1 MHVDSI
7 LYRTYQ
13 IKSRCDVFDAVLPEN
28 SQSAISDGLTAE
40 QTFRPRIAELLLSS
54 VLQLRLP
61 ERVCPGELPFIDFPI
76 RAPTQHVVAVDSLP
90 PLHLSISSDHGSAT
104 RRRGPGLVPL
114 DEVSPGTRPP
124 SPLYINHFRPSYTI
138 HLPPKLTYCNCQS
151 GAVAG
156 LTVDCSLYPLDT
168 IKTRLQKARDTTS
181 PQAARLS
188 LRQTVRGIY
197 AGLPSVLFG
206 SAPSAASFFIVYD
219 GVKRSLL
226 PPATSAETPSRAHIL
241 LTHSLA
247 SSLGEI
253 AACAVRVP
261 TEVIKQR
268 AQAGLFGGS
277 TLAALKD
284 ILALRHA
291 APPGPD
297 AASTPK
303 RGYARVIRELYRG
316 AGITIAREIPFTML
330 QFTMWESMKEAY
342 GVRYLRRDGG
352 DSAQIP
358 ASTSAMF
365 GSVAGAIAAGLT
377 TPLDVIKTRVMLA
390 RRGDG
395 SADAPVRVKD
405 IVRGIAQEGA
415 GAFWRGIGPRVAWIG
430 IGGAVFLGSYQWAW
444 NTLEG
449 KKKTAEE
456 KN

>member
-1 MHVDSI
+1 M
-7 LYRTYQ
+7 Q
-13 IKSRCDVFDAVLPEN
+13 
-28 SQSAISDGLTAE
+28 
-40 QTFRPRIAELLLSS
+40 
-54 VLQLRLP
+54 
-61 ERVCPGELPFIDFPI
+61 
-76 RAPTQHVVAVDSLP
+76 
-90 PLHLSISSDHGSAT
+90 
-104 RRRGPGLVPL
+104 
-114 DEVSPGTRPP
+114 
-124 SPLYINHFRPSYTI
+124 
-138 HLPPKLTYCNCQS
+138 QS

-168 IKTRLQKARDTTS
+168 IKTRLQKARDTS
-181 PQAARLS
+181 APQVARLS
-188 LRQTVRGIY
+188 LRQTIRGIY

-226 PPATSAETPSRAHIL
+226 PPSSSSEPPSRAHVFF
-241 LTHSLA
+241 THSLA

-253 AACAVRVP
+253 SACAVRVP

-277 TLAALKD
+277 SLLALKD
-284 ILALRHA
+284 ILSLRHA
-291 APPGPD
+291 VPAD
-297 AASTPK
+297 STQTTAGSVPVK
-303 RGYARVIRELYRG
+303 RGYSQVIRELYRG
-316 AGITIAREIPFTML
+316 AGITIAREIPFTVL
-330 QFTMWESMKEAY
+330 QFTMWESMKATY
-342 GVRYLRRDGG
+342 AQRYLRGG
-352 DSAQIP
+352 EGFPTKESQIP

-395 SADAPVRVKD
+395 GVDAPLRVKE
-405 IVRGIAQEGA
+405 IVRGIAQEGL

-449 KKKTAEE
+449 AKTREDE
-456 KN
+456 

>member
-1 MHVDSI
+1 M
-7 LYRTYQ
+7 
-13 IKSRCDVFDAVLPEN
+13 DAVSTCTTPASL
-28 SQSAISDGLTAE
+28 SKISR
-40 QTFRPRIAELLLSS
+40 FRPTLILLL
-54 VLQLRLP
+54 
-61 ERVCPGELPFIDFPI
+61 
-76 RAPTQHVVAVDSLP
+76 
-90 PLHLSISSDHGSAT
+90 
-104 RRRGPGLVPL
+104 
-114 DEVSPGTRPP
+114 
-124 SPLYINHFRPSYTI
+124 
-138 HLPPKLTYCNCQS
+138 QS

-168 IKTRLQKARDTTS
+168 IKTRLQKARDHAA
-181 PQAARLS
+181 PQPRLS

-226 PPATSAETPSRAHIL
+226 PPAGSAPSDQPSRAHVFF
-241 LTHSLA
+241 THSIA

-253 AACAVRVP
+253 SACAVRVP
-261 TEVIKQR
+261 TEVVKQR

-277 TLAALKD
+277 SLLALKD
-284 ILALRHA
+284 ILSLRHA
-291 APPGPD
+291 EPQSTAPPTAGTGQAT
-297 AASTPK
+297 AAAPAK
-303 RGYARVIRELYRG
+303 RGYGQVLRELYRG
-316 AGITIAREIPFTML
+316 AGITIAREIPFTVL
-330 QFTMWESMKEAY
+330 QFTMWESMKETY
-342 GVRYLRRDGG
+342 TQRYLRHQEAGTG
-352 DSAQIP
+352 SVKQEQIP

-395 SADAPVRVKD
+395 GSEAPVRVKE
-405 IVRGIAQEGA
+405 IVRGIAQEGM

-449 KKKTAEE
+449 KREKKE
-456 KN
+456 

>member
-1 MHVDSI
+1 MAH
-7 LYRTYQ
+7 Q
-13 IKSRCDVFDAVLPEN
+13 P
-28 SQSAISDGLTAE
+28 DGDPLVSSLWT
-40 QTFRPRIAELLLSS
+40 RSLL
-54 VLQLRLP
+54 
-61 ERVCPGELPFIDFPI
+61 
-76 RAPTQHVVAVDSLP
+76 
-90 PLHLSISSDHGSAT
+90 
-104 RRRGPGLVPL
+104 
-114 DEVSPGTRPP
+114 
-124 SPLYINHFRPSYTI
+124 
-138 HLPPKLTYCNCQS
+138 S

-168 IKTRLQKARDTTS
+168 IKTRLQKARDHS
-181 PQAARLS
+181 APQASRLS

-226 PPATSAETPSRAHIL
+226 PPPSSSGPTASDPPSRAHVIF
-241 LTHSLA
+241 THSIA

-277 TLAALKD
+277 SLLALKD
-284 ILALRHA
+284 ILSLRHA
-291 APPGPD
+291 APPPTPPASSPSAPPGSSA
-297 AASTPK
+297 AASRPQATPTPAVK
-303 RGYARVIRELYRG
+303 RGYGQVLRELYRG
-316 AGITIAREIPFTML
+316 AGITIAREIPFTVL
-330 QFTMWESMKEAY
+330 QFTMWESMKETYAQ
-342 GVRYLRRDGG
+342 RYLHRPGSG
-352 DSAQIP
+352 SAATAESQIP

-395 SADAPVRVKD
+395 GAAAPVRVKEV
-405 IVRGIAQEGA
+405 VRGIAQEGF

-449 KKKTAEE
+449 KKEKKEE
-456 KN
+456 VAV

>member
-1 MHVDSI
+1 M
-7 LYRTYQ
+7 
-13 IKSRCDVFDAVLPEN
+13 
-28 SQSAISDGLTAE
+28 
-40 QTFRPRIAELLLSS
+40 
-54 VLQLRLP
+54 
-61 ERVCPGELPFIDFPI
+61 
-76 RAPTQHVVAVDSLP
+76 
-90 PLHLSISSDHGSAT
+90 
-104 RRRGPGLVPL
+104 
-114 DEVSPGTRPP
+114 
-124 SPLYINHFRPSYTI
+124 
-138 HLPPKLTYCNCQS
+138 
-151 GAVAG
+151 
-156 LTVDCSLYPLDT
+156 DCSLYPLDT
-168 IKTRLQKARDTTS
+168 IKTRLQKARDHTA

-219 GVKRSLL
+219 GVKRTLL
-226 PPATSAETPSRAHIL
+226 PSSPDSAPASRTHVFF
-241 LTHSLA
+241 THSIA

-277 TLAALKD
+277 SLLALKD

-291 APPGPD
+291 PVSTTIPAAGTNAIIPSPTGSNPIGPV
-297 AASTPK
+297 K
-303 RGYARVIRELYRG
+303 RGYGQVFRELYRG
-316 AGITIAREIPFTML
+316 AGITIAREIPFTVL
-330 QFTMWESMKEAY
+330 QFTMWESMKE
-342 GVRYLRRDGG
+342 RYAQQHLRQKDAGSG
-352 DSAQIP
+352 LVKQDQIP

-395 SADAPVRVKD
+395 GSDAPIRVKE
-405 IVRGIAQEGA
+405 IVRGIAQEGF

-430 IGGAVFLGSYQWAW
+430 IGGAVFLGSYQLAW

-449 KKKTAEE
+449 KRQEE
-456 KN
+456 KE